1 MKGGGSI
8 RLRLLAAA
16 AVAIGIALIVAEIGL
31 TYLFERQV
39 ERAVDADLATQLRQL
54 IAGISLADGKVAVN
68 QQPADPRFDEPLSGL
83 YWQVETGDGTLLRA
97 SRSWPKSYRWSASSL
112 EETTWPA

>member
-16 AVAIGIALIVAEIGL
+16 AVAIGIALVVAEIGL

-39 ERAVDADLATQLRQL
+39 ERAVDADLATHLRQL
-54 IAGISLADGKVAVN
+54 NALG
-68 QQPADPRFDEPLSGL
+68 
-83 YWQVETGDGTLLRA
+83 
-97 SRSWPKSYRWSASSL
+97 
-112 EETTWPA
+112 